1 MELKNLL
8 SLINGLVADFLCLNG
23 REIDIPSSGRFLNVL
38 EEMSKIAREMRYSTL
53 NRVSELLIHLLERLI
68 LEEVKEK
75 QRGFEVFEKGVS
87 LLQEIGQVLE
97 RGEDFADEE
106 RIRTYVNS
114 VKELTGGIAEVEE
127 PSHCD
132 RAFDEG
138 GSEVRTEP
146 LHSYIHQ
153 DTTLLSDFITEAL
166 EYIGNIEISILD
178 LEQNPHDKDCINAIF
193 RPFHSIKGVAGFLGL
208 ANIRDL
214 AHSLENLLDKA
225 RNDELTITPSVID
238 VVLDGTD
245 LLKGLILKLRDE
257 MSGKAFSGGE
267 DVGDFQEIM
276 ERIRSVENGMVEPAG
291 AKRLGEILL
300 EEGVIDQEKL
310 DVGLKKQSV
319 SPGKKIGEVLIEE
332 KLVTPKQVSRALR
345 KQAEYSEDMSTI
357 RVDTRK
363 LDDVIDLVGELVITK
378 TMLEQDLRHLLTTDR
393 NIIRDMG
400 QLNRITSGLQRM
412 TTGLRMV
419 PIRQS
424 FQRMAR
430 LIRDLARE
438 SGKRV
443 TVELEGEDT
452 EIDRHMVE
460 EIYNP
465 LVHLVRNAVDHGLED
480 PEERLTKGKLPEG
493 HVKLKAYHRG
503 GNIVI
508 EISDDGRGL
517 DRERILNKAL
527 SKNLISGTEHLTD
540 QEVYR
545 LIFLPGFST
554 ADQVT
559 EISGRG
565 VGMDVV
571 KQSVEKL
578 RGKIDIETS
587 PDEGT
592 TFIISLPL
600 TMAIIDGII
609 VRVGE
614 ERYILPT
621 VSIRQALRP
630 QRESCSVVV
639 GRGEMVNVLG
649 RLMPLVRLGSLF
661 GVKGKALHPWESIV
675 VVMESDGHVKAVMV
689 DEIVGKAEVV
699 IKGLGDS
706 LKNVKGVAGGAILGD
721 GQVGLIIDAAG
732 LFALSESVKTN

>member
-1 MELKNLL
+1 MEMEKLL
-8 SLINGLVADFLCLNG
+8 ALINGLAADFLCLSG
-23 REIDIPSSGRFLNVL
+23 EEIDIPSAGRFLNLL
-38 EEMSKIAREMRYSTL
+38 EEISGCAEGERFSSLRK
-53 NRVSELLIHLLERLI
+53 VSYVLTHLLEKII
-68 LEEVKEK
+68 LGEVKEGRK
-75 QRGFEVFEKGVS
+75 SFAVFEQGVS
-87 LLQEIGQVLE
+87 LLQEIGQILE
-97 RGEDFADEE
+97 MGKPFDGEE
-106 RIRTYVNS
+106 RIGLF
-114 VKELTGGIAEVEE
+114 VKAVAELTGDIPEMQDQDSREKASGDEVSKDKSGSG
-127 PSHCD
+127 PS
-132 RAFDEG
+132 
-138 GSEVRTEP
+138 SM
-146 LHSYIHQ
+146 LQ
-153 DTTLLSDFITEAL
+153 DASLIKDFITEAL
-166 EYIGNIEISILD
+166 EHIGNIEVSILD
-178 LEQNPHDKDCINAIF
+178 LEQHPQDKDCINSIF

-208 ANIRDL
+208 EEIRDL
-214 AHSLENLLDKA
+214 AHSLENLLDRA
-225 RNDELTITPSVID
+225 RNDELAVTSSVID

-245 LLKGLILKLRDE
+245 VLKGLILRLRDE
-257 MSGKAFSGGE
+257 LNGKPSQGSEADNVRE
-267 DVGDFQEIM
+267 VL
-276 ERIRSVENGMVEPAG
+276 ERIRAVENGEMEPPHV
-291 AKRLGEILL
+291 KKVGELLL
-300 EEGVIDQEKL
+300 EEGAIDLRTL
-310 DVGLKKQSV
+310 DEVLRKQSE

-345 KQAEYSEDMSTI
+345 KQAEQIGDMSTI

-378 TMLEQDLRHLLTTDR
+378 TMLEQDLRHLLATDR
-393 NIIRDMG
+393 NVMRDMA

-438 SGKRV
+438 GGKRV

-465 LVHLVRNAVDHGLED
+465 LVHLVRNAVDHGLEH
-480 PEERLTKGKLPEG
+480 PEERLQKGKPPEG
-493 HVKLKAYHRG
+493 RVKLKAYHRG

-517 DRERILNKAL
+517 DRERILNKAR
-527 SKNLISGTEHLTD
+527 SKNLISGSEHLTD
-540 QEVYR
+540 QEIYR

-571 KQSVEKL
+571 KQAVERL
-578 RGKIDIETS
+578 RGKVDIETS
-587 PDEGT
+587 PGKGT
-592 TFIISLPL
+592 TFTINLPL
-600 TMAIIDGII
+600 TMAIIEGII

-630 QRESCSVVV
+630 QRENCTMVV
-639 GRGEMVNVLG
+639 GRGEVVNLLG
-649 RLMPLVRLGSLF
+649 KLMPLIRLGTLF
-661 GVKGKALHPWESIV
+661 GVKGRASNPWESIV
-675 VVMESDGHVKAVMV
+675 VVMESDGQVKGVMV

-699 IKGLGDS
+699 IKGLGDA
-706 LKNVKGVAGGAILGD
+706 LRDVKGIAGGAILGD

-732 LFALSESVKTN
+732 LFALSESVINN